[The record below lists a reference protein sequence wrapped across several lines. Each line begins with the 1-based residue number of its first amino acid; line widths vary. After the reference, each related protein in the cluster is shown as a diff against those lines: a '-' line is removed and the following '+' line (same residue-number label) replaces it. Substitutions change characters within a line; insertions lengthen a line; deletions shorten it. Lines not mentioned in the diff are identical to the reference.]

1 MILLTFLSLVGL
13 FEGIMDKLQFHYNK
27 SIFKNFKNKQF
38 WNPKISW
45 KNKWKNGDKDKGEK
59 FLFSSTLFVF
69 TTDAWHLAKFFRNLC
84 IVVSMF
90 IFIYS
95 PTNLTSIFYLVL
107 GRVLWGVVFEISFSR
122 LFEIR

>member
-1 MILLTFLSLVGL
+1 MIILTFLSLVGF
-13 FEGIMDKLQFHYNK
+13 FEAVMDKIQFHYNK
-27 SIFKNFKNKQF
+27 SIFINFKNQQF

-45 KNKWKNGDKDKGEK
+45 KNKWKNGGKDNGEK
-59 FLFSSTLFVF
+59 FPFSSTLFVF

-84 IVVSMF
+84 IVIAMF
-90 IFIYS
+90 LFIYS
-95 PTNLTSIFYLVL
+95 PANPTSIFYLIL

>member
-1 MILLTFLSLVGL
+1 MILFLAL
-13 FEGIMDKLQFHYNK
+13 FGFFEAVMDKLQFHYNK
-27 SIFKNFKNKQF
+27 SVFKNFKNQQF

-59 FLFSSTLFVF
+59 FPFSSTLFVF

-84 IVVSMF
+84 IVIAMF
-90 IFIYS
+90 LFIYS
-95 PTNLTSIFYLVL
+95 PANPTSIFYLIL